1 MLKQASRPKP
11 TGPKVKAAAFG
22 MSSDELSRYLVRFEE
37 RTKCEDALNEL
48 KRAVATLG
56 VLRDAAENGECF
68 DGKVAADALM
78 FINAGIER
86 GIDALERAIFLE
98 PEGGTHD

>member
-1 MLKQASRPKP
+1 MLKQASKARRPP
-11 TGPKVKAAAFG
+11 IRPMPKE
-22 MSSDELSRYLVRFEE
+22 ELAEYLTKFDQH
-37 RTKCEDALNEL
+37 TKCEDALNEL
-48 KRAVATLG
+48 KRAVATLS

-68 DGKVAADALM
+68 DGKVAAAALM